1 MVMGLVMFAWATTQK
16 YFREIVNHDV
26 RKQIQ
31 LENLNQL
38 DEEVLP
44 APIIE
49 DGLKHKFEV
58 LDGDVWERADSGE
71 VYAGFVRDMI
81 RNL

>member
-1 MVMGLVMFAWATTQK
+1 M
-16 YFREIVNHDV
+16 
-26 RKQIQ
+26 
-31 LENLNQL
+31 NQL

-49 DGLKHKFEV
+49 TGIERPGLEV
-58 LDGDVWERADSGE
+58 LDGDVWEVADGGDIYSG
-71 VYAGFVRDMI
+71 FIRDSL